1 MVNALDVLRERGFVK
16 QLTHDEP
23 LRNLLGREVVTAY
36 VGLDPTADSLHI
48 GHTVPIMAAAHL
60 QRAGHR
66 PVVILG
72 GGTAMIGDPSGKT
85 DLRQMLTEAQIEANV
100 RGIRTQLDRFLDFT
114 DDKALCLNNMA
125 WLRELN
131 YIAFLREVGVHFSVN
146 RMLTAECYK
155 GRLDTGLSFIEFNY
169 MLLQSYDYLHLYRN
183 LGCKLQMG
191 GDDQWSNILGGADL
205 VRRVERDEVYGI
217 TYPLVT
223 TASGKKMGKTE
234 EGAIWL
240 DAMRTSPYDFYQYWR
255 NTHDADVAKFLAF
268 FTFLPMDEVR
278 RLSALQGRDI
288 NLAKKILAFE
298 ATSIVHGAQLAREAE
313 QAAEAL
319 FEGGQDLSTIPM
331 ATIAKEWLERGGS
344 VVDLLVQTGIV
355 PSKGEG
361 RRLIQGGGLQVNQER
376 VERDDLLIDM
386 TFVREGRIEVRR
398 GKKQFVHVKP
408 V

>member
-125 WLRELN
+125 WLRDLN

-146 RMLTAECYK
+146 QI
-155 GRLDTGLSFIEFNY
+155 GR
-169 MLLQSYDYLHLYRN
+169 
-183 LGCKLQMG
+183 
-191 GDDQWSNILGGADL
+191 A
-205 VRRVERDEVYGI
+205 
-217 TYPLVT
+217 
-223 TASGKKMGKTE
+223 
-234 EGAIWL
+234 
-240 DAMRTSPYDFYQYWR
+240 
-255 NTHDADVAKFLAF
+255 
-268 FTFLPMDEVR
+268 
-278 RLSALQGRDI
+278 
-288 NLAKKILAFE
+288 
-298 ATSIVHGAQLAREAE
+298 
-313 QAAEAL
+313 
-319 FEGGQDLSTIPM
+319 
-331 ATIAKEWLERGGS
+331 
-344 VVDLLVQTGIV
+344 
-355 PSKGEG
+355 
-361 RRLIQGGGLQVNQER
+361 
-376 VERDDLLIDM
+376 
-386 TFVREGRIEVRR
+386 
-398 GKKQFVHVKP
+398 HV
-408 V
+408 

>member
-66 PVVILG
+66 PIVILG

-85 DLRQMLTEAQIEANV
+85 DQRSMLTETQIAANV
-100 RGIRTQLDRFLDFT
+100 RGIRGQLDRFLDFA
-114 DDKALCLNNMA
+114 DGKALCFNNVE

-131 YIAFLREVGVHFSVN
+131 YITFLREVGVHFSVN

-155 GRLDTGLSFIEFNY
+155 GRLEAGLSFIEFNY

-183 LGCKLQMG
+183 YGCKLQMG

-205 VRRVERDEVYGI
+205 VRRVEREEVYGI

-240 DAMRTSPYDFYQYWR
+240 DSARTSPHDFYQYWR

-278 RLSALQGRDI
+278 RLGALEGRDI
-288 NLAKKILAFE
+288 NVAKKILAFE
-298 ATSIVHGAQLAREAE
+298 ATSIVHGAQKAREAE
-313 QAAEAL
+313 QAARAL
-319 FEGGQDLSTIPM
+319 FEGGQNLANIPT
-331 ATIAKEWLERGGS
+331 ASIDRGWLEKGGH
-344 VVDLLVQTGIV
+344 VVDLLVHAGIV
-355 PSKGEG
+355 ASKSEG

-376 VERDDLLIDM
+376 VDKDDLLIDM
-386 TFVREGRIEVRR
+386 TFVQEGRIEVRR
-398 GKKQFVHVKP
+398 GKKQFVHIRP

>member
-1 MVNALDVLRERGFVK
+1 MANALDVLRERGFVK

-23 LRNLLGREVVTAY
+23 LRTLLDREVVTAY

-66 PVVILG
+66 PIVILG

-85 DLRQMLTEAQIEANV
+85 DQRSMLTETQIAANV
-100 RGIRTQLDRFLDFT
+100 RGIRAQLDRFLDFA
-114 DDKALCLNNMA
+114 DGKALCFNNA
-125 WLRELN
+125 DWLRELN
-131 YIAFLREVGVHFSVN
+131 YITFLREVGVHFSVN

-155 GRLDTGLSFIEFNY
+155 GRLEAGLSFIEFNY

-183 LGCKLQMG
+183 YGCKLQMG

-205 VRRVERDEVYGI
+205 VRRVEREEVYGI

-223 TASGKKMGKTE
+223 TASGRKMGKTE
-234 EGAIWL
+234 EGAVWL
-240 DAMRTSPYDFYQYWR
+240 DSARTSPYDFYQYWR
-255 NTHDADVAKFLAF
+255 NTHDADVARFLAF

-278 RLSALQGRDI
+278 RLGALEGREI
-288 NLAKKILAFE
+288 NMAKKILAFE
-298 ATSIVHGAQLAREAE
+298 ATSIVHGIELAREAE
-313 QAAEAL
+313 QAARAL
-319 FEGGQDLSTIPM
+319 FEGGQNLSTIPT
-331 ATIAKEWLERGGS
+331 ASINREWLEKGGH
-344 VVDLLVQTGIV
+344 VVDLLVQAGIV
-355 PSKGEG
+355 ASKSEG

-376 VERDDLLIDM
+376 VDKDDLLIDLS
-386 TFVREGRIEVRR
+386 FVQEGRIEVRR
-398 GKKQFVHVKP
+398 GKKQFVHIRP

>member
-66 PVVILG
+66 PIVILG
-72 GGTAMIGDPSGKT
+72 GGTAMIGDPSFKT
-85 DLRQMLTEAQIEANV
+85 EMRPMLTEAQIAANV
-100 RGIRTQLDRFLDFT
+100 RGIKAQLDSFLDFS
-114 DDKALCLNNMA
+114 DGRAICLNNA
-125 WLRELN
+125 DWLRELN

-155 GRLDTGLSFIEFNY
+155 GRLETGLSFIEFNY
-169 MLLQSYDYLHLYRN
+169 MLLQSYDYLYLHRN
-183 LGCKLQMG
+183 YGCKLQMG

-234 EGAIWL
+234 EGAVWL
-240 DAMRTSPYDFYQYWR
+240 DPKRTSPYDFYQYWR

-278 RLSALQGRDI
+278 RLGALEGRDI
-288 NLAKKILAFE
+288 NVAKKILAFE
-298 ATSIVHGAQLAREAE
+298 ATSIVHGAQKAREAE
-313 QAAEAL
+313 QAARAL
-319 FEGGQDLSTIPM
+319 FEGGQNLSTIPT
-331 ATIAKEWLERGGS
+331 ASIDQGWLEKGGH
-344 VVDLLVQTGIV
+344 VVDLLVQAGIV
-355 PSKGEG
+355 ASKSEG

-376 VERDDLLIDM
+376 VDKDDLLIDM
-386 TFVREGRIEVRR
+386 TFVHEGRIEVRR
-398 GKKQFVHVKP
+398 GKKQFVHIRP